1 MNRTHFV
8 VDKDPVKKSVGGAA
22 RSSQS
27 SIHEKGSK
35 VSLRS
40 SVKDKQSPVK
50 VPKKDLV
57 WFSMDTNMATS
68 NKPGLDK
75 NNQQKVA
82 KQSKAFLSNYHS
94 TLGSNFDSGVKV

>member
-1 MNRTHFV
+1 MNRTHYA

-27 SIHEKGSK
+27 SIHEMGSK

-50 VPKKDLV
+50 LPKKDLV
-57 WFSMDTNMATS
+57 WFSMDTNMAAS
-68 NKPGLDK
+68 NKPCLEK
-75 NNQQKVA
+75 NLHQQKVA
-82 KQSKAFLSNYHS
+82 K
-94 TLGSNFDSGVKV
+94 

>member
-8 VDKDPVKKSVGGAA
+8 VDKDPVKKSIGGAA

-27 SIHEKGSK
+27 SIHEMGSK

-50 VPKKDLV
+50 MPKKDLV
-57 WFSMDTNMATS
+57 WFSMDTNMANS
-68 NKPGLDK
+68 NKPH
-75 NNQQKVA
+75 QQKLA